1 MKNAKTLTKRVRTAL
16 FPGFSLSLQLFLCR
30 IGHNQTSLHCNTP
43 SLVPHTTVFR
53 GLDHSLLTPF
63 TGTNIPSLS
72 CTVVTQTRGAVY
84 FVYSFNEM
92 QSQERGCKT
101 SLQIHR
107 ECPQVLLSLEII
119 ASTTEDPLRCL
130 LLKSSSSLPFHI
142 HYHTMRNKDSGSMC
156 LGSQSSNGTD
166 ATVTSFQNTHWFD
179 YFTSICTAHNGAQ
192 NSHNSV

>member
-1 MKNAKTLTKRVRTAL
+1 M
-16 FPGFSLSLQLFLCR
+16 
-30 IGHNQTSLHCNTP
+30 
-43 SLVPHTTVFR
+43 PHTTVFR

-72 CTVVTQTRGAVY
+72 STVVTWTRGAVY
-84 FVYSFNEM
+84 FVYSFNEI

-107 ECPQVLLSLEII
+107 ESPQVLLNLEII
-119 ASTTEDPLRCL
+119 ASAIEGPLRCL

-156 LGSQSSNGTD
+156 PRKPELQWNWCYCYFFSKHPLIWLLQSQAALPLSAQLTMEHRILT
-166 ATVTSFQNTHWFD
+166 TVCKSIRSLPGCFSPLPHPAFPLSVTIYIFQ
-179 YFTSICTAHNGAQ
+179 
-192 NSHNSV
+192 